1 MGDLQSQGCMSSC
14 ATKLRSKAARQRL
27 RMRARGRR
35 KKGIPMKAAEDVR
48 SAAPGLIRSTEPDCI
63 RGRSRNAC
71 AQFIDANGDR
81 AGSGWQSGLSEN
93 SGIGQGDTGT
103 RHA

>member
-1 MGDLQSQGCMSSC
+1 ME
-14 ATKLRSKAARQRL
+14 
-27 RMRARGRR
+27 
-35 KKGIPMKAAEDVR
+35 AAEDAR
-48 SAAPGLIRSTEPDCI
+48 SAAPGLVLWTESDCI
-63 RGRSRNAC
+63 RSRRRHTC

-93 SGIGQGDTGT
+93 SGIGQDDIRT